1 MKNGKVGAVLVIGGG
16 IGGMQAA
23 LDLADAEFKV
33 YLLEKAPAIGG
44 MMAKLDKTFPTNDC
58 AMCTISPRLTGTGQH
73 PNIELLTYGELDS
86 VEGEA
91 GHFDVA
97 IRKKAR
103 YVDESKCTGCGL
115 CAQNCPVEAIDE
127 YNFGLASRAA
137 VYLSYPQAVPRVFTI
152 NRERCLGCGI
162 CETVCGPRAIN
173 YGMQD
178 EIRRL
183 EVGAIVAAP
192 GLDLFDPGVQGEYGY
207 GRYPN
212 VLTSLEFERVLSPSG
227 PYRGMVLRPFDG
239 RVPSR
244 IAFIQ
249 CVGSRRADRNWCSAV
264 CCMYATKQCLVA
276 MEHVPG
282 LECTV
287 FFIDFR
293 AFGKGFD
300 AYYER
305 AKQAGV
311 RYIRAMPS
319 SIKEAPGSRNLEIQY
334 APPGNGNPVGEAF
347 DLVVL
352 SCGFQ
357 PAAAARDLA
366 GKLGIELTPDGFCR
380 TTVTPLNT
388 SREGIYVCGPFAEP
402 KDIPETV
409 IQASGAAAKAM
420 TLLADVR
427 GTMVAPKV
435 YPPEMDVTGQP
446 PRVGVFVCHCGTN
459 IAGVVDVAA
468 VTEYAR
474 TLPDVAYADRNLF
487 TCSTDSQAKIRAA
500 IKEHNLNRVVVAS
513 CTPRTHEPLFQNC
526 IREAGL
532 NFYLFELANIR
543 DQCSWVHREFPAQA
557 TDKAKDLVRMAV
569 AKSRL
574 TEPLQRKS
582 LEFNH
587 DALVIGG
594 GLSGMT
600 AALEL
605 ADQGFLVSL
614 VERAGELG
622 GNLRHLHFLLNHTDP
637 QGLLRRLS
645 ERTLHHPNIRAFL
658 NAEIVAVEGS
668 VGKFKTTLRRKDEG
682 GRMKDETEP
691 GTGFPP
697 SAFILHPLEDI
708 VVQHGVVIVAT
719 GAQPYHPT
727 EYLYGQDERVL
738 TQLELE
744 ERLASPQSEIRNLK
758 SIVMIQC
765 VGSRTPERPYC
776 SRLCCSQAVKNALQ
790 IKRVSPQTEV
800 YVLYRDIRTYG
811 LLEQYHRQA
820 REAGVLFVRFEADRP
835 PQVAAESEV
844 SDFGQRQ
851 ETLDSG
857 NQNKPPLQ
865 VVVHD
870 AMLGADVMLEADRVV
885 LSVATVPQADA
896 GEMAQLLKVPRTQD
910 GFFQEAHLK
919 LRPVDF
925 ANEGI
930 FLCGMA
936 HYPKKAFTESI
947 SQAAAAAGRAA
958 TVLAKRVITVEPSIS
973 HVVEE
978 KCDGC
983 AYCVDPC
990 PFKAI
995 TLIEYQN
1002 AAGQT
1007 KKRVVVDETACK
1019 GCGTCQ
1025 ATCPKGAIFVWH
1037 FKLDQLR
1044 AMTMAAL
1051 GK

>member
-1 MKNGKVGAVLVIGGG
+1 MKNNKIGAVLVIGGG

-23 LDLADAEFKV
+23 LDLAEAGFKV

-58 AMCTISPRLTGTGQH
+58 AMCTIAPRLTGVGGH
-73 PNIELLTYGELDS
+73 PNIELLTYSELDS

-91 GHFDVA
+91 GCFDVT

-115 CAQNCPVEAIDE
+115 CAQNCPVEAVDE
-127 YNFGLASRAA
+127 YNFGLTSRAA

-173 YGMQD
+173 YTMQD
-178 EIRRL
+178 EMRHL

-192 GLDLFDPGVQGEYGY
+192 GLELFDPGVQGEYGY

-239 RVPSR
+239 REPGRV
-244 IAFIQ
+244 AFIQ

-282 LECTV
+282 LQCTV

-305 AKQAGV
+305 AQQAGV

-319 SIKEAPGSRNLEIQY
+319 SIKEAPGSHNLEIQY
-334 APPGNGNPVGEAF
+334 APPGDGNPVGEEF

-352 SCGFQ
+352 SCGLQ
-357 PAAAARDLA
+357 STSAARDLA

-380 TTVTPLNT
+380 TTITPLNT

-427 GTMVAPKV
+427 GTLVAPKV
-435 YPPEMDVTGQP
+435 YPPEIDVSGQP

-468 VTEYAR
+468 VTDYAR
-474 TLPDVAYADRNLF
+474 ALPDVVYADRNLF
-487 TCSTDSQAKIRAA
+487 TCSTDSQARIRAA
-500 IKEHNLNRVVVAS
+500 IEEHGLNRVVVAS

-543 DQCSWVHREFPAQA
+543 DQCSWVHRDHPQA
-557 TDKAKDLVRMAV
+557 ATEKAKDLVRMAV
-569 AKSRL
+569 AKARL
-574 TEPLQRKS
+574 IEPLQRKS

-605 ADQGFLVSL
+605 ADQGFTVSL
-614 VERAGELG
+614 VERESELG
-622 GNLRHLHFLLNHTDP
+622 GNMRRLHFLLEHIDP
-637 QGLLRRLS
+637 QGLLQSLIG
-645 ERTLHHPNIRAFL
+645 RTQNHPNIHTFL
-658 NAEIVAVEGS
+658 NAEIAAVEGS
-668 VGKFKTTLRRKDEG
+668 VGKFTTTVRSKKCEVQSGADLNFPLSTLALSGAEG
-682 GRMKDETEP
+682 SHFT
-691 GTGFPP
+691 
-697 SAFILHPLEDI
+697 LH
-708 VVQHGVVIVAT
+708 HGVVIVAT
-719 GAQPYHPT
+719 GAQPYQPT
-727 EYLYGQDERVL
+727 EYLYGQDDRVL
-738 TQLELE
+738 TQMEFEEQLATSHSEL
-744 ERLASPQSEIRNLK
+744 RTLNSV
-758 SIVMIQC
+758 VMIQC
-765 VGSRTPERPYC
+765 VGSRIPERPYC

-790 IKRVSPQTEV
+790 IKKISPATEV

-811 LLEQYHRQA
+811 LLEKYYRQA
-820 REAGVLFVRFEADRP
+820 REAGVMFLRFEDDQP
-835 PQVAAESEV
+835 PIVGATLAVAPGSVAC
-844 SDFGQRQ
+844 DGQGQ
-851 ETLDSG
+851 AL
-857 NQNKPPLQ
+857 PLQ
-865 VVVHD
+865 VTVHD
-870 AMLGADVMLEADRVV
+870 AMLGAEVMLEADRVV
-885 LSVATVPQADA
+885 LSVATVPRPDA
-896 GEMAQLLKVPRTQD
+896 GELAQLLKVPRTQD
-910 GFFQEAHLK
+910 GFFQEAHMK

-925 ANEGI
+925 ASEGI

-936 HYPKKAFTESI
+936 HYPKKAFSESVT
-947 SQAAAAAGRAA
+947 QAAAAAGRAA
-958 TVLAKRVITVEPSIS
+958 TVLAKRVIEIEPTIS
-973 HVVEE
+973 HVIEE

-995 TLIEYQN
+995 TLIEYQTDS
-1002 AAGQT
+1002 GQT
-1007 KKRVVVDETACK
+1007 KKRVVIDETACK

-1025 ATCPKGAIFVWH
+1025 ATCPKGAVFVWH